1 MTDVK
6 KVNSLKV
13 SQPSMAEAADY
24 LEELERKRDSGPDGS
39 CIGQRIRLPGDK
51 IDAAVSFWKPIYLS
65 YTVDKRLL
73 NGIEAYDLGD
83 DKLQGGKGKGDPG
96 PYIAMCNL
104 MALEAIRMMG
114 DSWPTIE
121 DAEQLSAGTE
131 KEREIAD
138 FWKKTFS
145 PTVFQV
151 KWAWTSAMSVM
162 AGNPAAIK
170 ELLYQYRDQL
180 P

>member
-6 KVNSLKV
+6 KVNSLKLNH
-13 SQPSMAEAADY
+13 PSLGEAADY
-24 LEELERKRDSGPDGS
+24 LEEIERRRGSGPDGS
-39 CIGQRIRLPGDK
+39 CIGQRARIPGEK
-51 IDAAVSFWKPIYLS
+51 LDAAVAFWKPIYLS
-65 YTVDKRLL
+65 YTVDGRLL

-83 DKLQGGKGKGDPG
+83 DKLQNGKGDKA

-114 DSWPTIE
+114 ESWPTIE
-121 DAEQLSAGTE
+121 EAVKLAAGTE
-131 KEREIAD
+131 KERDIAD

-145 PTVFQV
+145 PTKFQAE
-151 KWAWTSAMSVM
+151 WAWHAAMAVM
-162 AGNPAAIK
+162 AGEPAATR
-170 ELLYQYRDQL
+170 ELLYQYKDQL